1 MRKWLILALLPGA
14 FFAAQ
19 LNAQTLR
26 IDVNASTGLSFDNE
40 IQNRVVTEDI
50 LNPLIRGFTGDW
62 NMNESIG
69 LGPVALTY
77 FHPLGGGRLAVGLSH
92 ERYSLTGDFA
102 SILNLNGANNAG
114 IGMGTVDS
122 YKYSQTDLFA
132 GYEIKADKL
141 LITPK
146 IGRRAYSKE
155 YASTRTDMFL
165 GSALV
170 SSAFAS
176 KTSSV
181 EGDASGLYLGIGAE
195 FAVAD
200 GIALIAEY
208 STTVSPLTGT
218 ADMADGL
225 SLISVNA
232 FGPGATVITGS
243 SSNDMEVDYTGY
255 KLGMQFGADT
265 LKFKVGIMQDSYS
278 ISYPGRM
285 DFGMIINA
293 NAFGSSSA
301 ITHPFTDS
309 DATETWLVR
318 QAVWGGKGTDKRM
331 GIFYGVTKDINF

>member
-50 LNPLIRGFTGDW
+50 LNPLIQGFTGDW
-62 NMNESIG
+62 NMNDSIG
-69 LGPVALTY
+69 LGPIALTY

-92 ERYSLTGDFA
+92 ERYSYSGDFT
-102 SILNLNGANNAG
+102 SVLKFGVING
-114 IGMGTVDS
+114 IGMGTIDS
-122 YKYSQTDLFA
+122 YKYSQTDIFA

-146 IGRRAYSKE
+146 IGRRSYSKE
-155 YASTRTDMFL
+155 YASTRTDLFMGAGGMSIF
-165 GSALV
+165 GSKG
-170 SSAFAS
+170 SSA
-176 KTSSV
+176 
-181 EGDASGLYLGIGAE
+181 EGSASGLYLGVGAE
-195 FAVAD
+195 FALAD
-200 GIALIAEY
+200 GISLIAEY
-208 STTVSPLTGT
+208 ATTMSPLTGS
-218 ADMADGL
+218 ADLADSY
-225 SLISVNA
+225 SLIMA
-232 FGPGATVITGS
+232 GAGVAVTNLRFGS

-285 DFGMIINA
+285 DFGMSINA
-293 NAFGSSSA
+293 GALGSSTA

>member
-50 LNPLIRGFTGDW
+50 LNPLIQGFTGDW

-69 LGPVALTY
+69 LGPIALTY

-92 ERYSLTGDFA
+92 ERYSYSGDFT
-102 SILNLNGANNAG
+102 SVLESGGING

-122 YKYSQTDLFA
+122 YKYSQTDIFA

-155 YASTRTDMFL
+155 YASTRTDLFVPTMGISVF
-165 GSALV
+165 GSKD
-170 SSAFAS
+170 SSA
-176 KTSSV
+176 
-181 EGDASGLYLGIGAE
+181 EGSASGLYFGVGAE
-195 FAVAD
+195 FALAD
-200 GIALIAEY
+200 GISLIAEY
-208 STTVSPLTGT
+208 ATTMSPLTGS
-218 ADMADGL
+218 ADLADSY
-225 SLISVNA
+225 SLIMA
-232 FGPGATVITGS
+232 GAGVAQANLQFGS

-265 LKFKVGIMQDSYS
+265 LKFRVGIMQDSYS

-285 DFGMIINA
+285 DFGMGITA
-293 NAFGSSSA
+293 GALGSSTA
-301 ITHPFTDS
+301 IAHPFTDS
-309 DATETWLVR
+309 DATKEWLVR

>member
-26 IDVNASTGLSFDNE
+26 IDAYASTGLSFDNE

-50 LNPLIRGFTGDW
+50 LNPLIQGFTGDW
-62 NMNESIG
+62 NMNDSIG
-69 LGPVALTY
+69 LGPIALTY

-92 ERYSLTGDFA
+92 ERYSYSGDFT
-102 SILNLNGANNAG
+102 SVLKFGVING
-114 IGMGTVDS
+114 IGMGTIDS
-122 YKYSQTDLFA
+122 YKYSQTDIFA

-146 IGRRAYSKE
+146 IGRRSYSKE
-155 YASTRTDMFL
+155 YASTRTDLFMGAGGMSIF
-165 GSALV
+165 GSKG
-170 SSAFAS
+170 SSA
-176 KTSSV
+176 
-181 EGDASGLYLGIGAE
+181 EGSASGLYLGVGAE
-195 FAVAD
+195 FALAD
-200 GIALIAEY
+200 GISLIAEY
-208 STTVSPLTGT
+208 ATTMSPLTGS
-218 ADMADGL
+218 ADLADSY
-225 SLISVNA
+225 SLIMA
-232 FGPGATVITGS
+232 GAGGAAANLRFGS

-293 NAFGSSSA
+293 GALGSSTA